1 MKKKK
6 SVPVVPKGEG
16 NNSPSPSAWFTFTFN
31 NYSPETIEM
40 FQGIEGLY
48 VFQEEICPTTGTPHL
63 QGTIRFTIKKR
74 LKQLH
79 KDYPGAHWECCRKPK
94 KSVAYCHKKATRA
107 PDGAMYTNMKL
118 PKDLITL
125 DTLRPW
131 QEAVY
136 KLAMAESDD
145 RTINWY
151 WEEKGNVGKSSFAR
165 WMVIKH
171 NAFYICGSASDMK
184 CGLASISEKN
194 FGWFPE
200 VVILDIPRGS
210 QGCSYKGLEQL
221 KNGIFYSTK
230 YESGMVVFNPPHI
243 IVFANEEPDKHR
255 MSEDRWN
262 IIKIGAVPYG
272 TCTVMP
278 KRRPSIAGSDT
289 SSNE

>member
-1 MKKKK
+1 MGK
-6 SVPVVPKGEG
+6 SKNVPSVPKGEG
-16 NNSPSPSAWFTFTFN
+16 NSSPSPSLWFTFTFN
-31 NYSPETIEM
+31 NYTPETIKM
-40 FQGIEGLY
+40 FQGIDGLY
-48 VFQEEICPTTGTPHL
+48 VFQEEICPSTGTPHL
-63 QGTIRFTIKKR
+63 QGTCRFAKKKR
-74 LKQLH
+74 LKQIN
-79 KDYPGAHWECCRKPK
+79 KMYPHTHWECCKKPK

-107 PDGAMYTNMKL
+107 PDGSVYTNMKL
-118 PKDLITL
+118 PKELMTL

-136 KLAMAESDD
+136 LLAKAESDD

-184 CGLASISEKN
+184 CGLASVSEKN

-200 VVILDIPRGS
+200 VVILDIPRGCN
-210 QGCSYKGLEQL
+210 GCSYKGLEQL

-243 IVFANEEPDKHR
+243 IVFANTEPDLER
-255 MSEDRWN
+255 MSADRWN
-262 IIKIGAVPYG
+262 VVEIGADPEG
-272 TCTVMP
+272 SCTVRP
-278 KRRPSIAGSDT
+278 KHSSSLRSVADTDSD
-289 SSNE
+289 